1 MWTEESLGTRINHLR
16 TAELIATQTEMTATS
31 CPFCLTMIQD
41 GFKDKGENERKVKD
55 IAQLVA
61 DLLEE

>member
-1 MWTEESLGTRINHLR
+1 
-16 TAELIATQTEMTATS
+16 
-31 CPFCLTMIQD
+31 MIQD